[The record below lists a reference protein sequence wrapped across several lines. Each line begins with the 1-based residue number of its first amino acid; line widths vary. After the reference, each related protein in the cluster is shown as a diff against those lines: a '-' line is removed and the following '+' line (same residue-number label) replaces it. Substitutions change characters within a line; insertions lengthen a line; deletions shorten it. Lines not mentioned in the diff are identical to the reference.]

1 VTDPAA
7 IIVWRFEDAPADLGA
22 LSRHGGD
29 EDWLAVVPRA
39 LCDEPPDVWPLEDH
53 NGEEYGDHYF
63 PLPEWM
69 WQGPFGVRRVSV
81 TPHPSSAAHVVAIGA
96 HA

>member
-1 VTDPAA
+1 VTDPTA
-7 IIVWRFEDAPADLGA
+7 IIVYRFEDAPADLRA

-39 LCDEPPDVWPLEDH
+39 LCDEPSNDWPLP
-53 NGEEYGDHYF
+53 YGDDIG

-69 WQGPFGVRRVSV
+69 HQGPFGVRRVSV